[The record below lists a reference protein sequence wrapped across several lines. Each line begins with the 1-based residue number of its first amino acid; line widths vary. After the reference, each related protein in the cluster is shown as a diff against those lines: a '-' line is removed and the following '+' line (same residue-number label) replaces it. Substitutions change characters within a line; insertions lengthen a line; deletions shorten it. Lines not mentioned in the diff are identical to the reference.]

1 MVTVNGTAIKARAA
15 RRTVVV
21 EGCAAAAVRP
31 TMATTRLMS
40 RRAEMAPSFTAPLTA
55 WSWLAP

>member
-1 MVTVNGTAIKARAA
+1 MVTVKGTAIRPTAA
-15 RRTVVV
+15 RRTVVAD
-21 EGCAAAAVRP
+21 GCAAAAERP

-55 WSWLAP
+55 GSCLAP